1 MSDNNNKAAGAA
13 GMDEFFTREKANE
26 GIQVPLWRPDGTKSE
41 HWVRIV
47 GIDSDVFR
55 QADAEARRDAIRI
68 AQLESGSERAMEIA
82 RSKRRLI
89 AHLVVAWSFDQEC
102 TVENVE
108 QFFVNA
114 PQIMD
119 AIDVAASKRTLF
131 FAARSSSSQP
141 SQSTSSGS
149 T

>member
-1 MSDNNNKAAGAA
+1 MDTNKNEAAGAA
-13 GMDEFFTREKANE
+13 GMNEFFTRERANE

-41 HWVRIV
+41 HWVRII
-47 GIDSDVFR
+47 GIDSDAFR

-68 AQLESGSERAMEIA
+68 AQIESPSERSMEIA

-89 AHLVVAWSFDQEC
+89 AHLVVAWSFDKEC
-102 TVENVE
+102 NLEAVEE
-108 QFFVNA
+108 FFAQA

-119 AIDVAASKRTLF
+119 AIDIAASKRTLF

-141 SQSTSSGS
+141 SQSTSSAS

>member
-1 MSDNNNKAAGAA
+1 MSNDNKAAGAA
-13 GMDEFFTREKANE
+13 GMDEFFTRERANE

-41 HWVRIV
+41 HWVRII
-47 GIDSDVFR
+47 GIDSDAFR
-55 QADAEARRDAIRI
+55 QADAEARRDAVRI
-68 AQLESGSERAMEIA
+68 AQIESPSERAGEIA

-89 AHLVVAWSFDQEC
+89 AHLVIGWSFEQEC
-102 TVENVE
+102 NVDSVE
-108 QFFVNA
+108 QFFTQA

-131 FAARSSSSQP
+131 FAVRSSSSQP
-141 SQSTSSGS
+141 SQSTSSDS